1 MTGSGSP
8 TRNKDRGDKDC
19 SDEDCCHVD
28 CSDSKG
34 SKKKGHGKTILKKLI
49 LLRNK
54 LGGKKILVDWNVKGQ
69 PTGKYRAMFRSHIG
83 LIVRL
88 EVPITIKNW
97 KTEADNTLRN
107 DIWMEVLTTW
117 DIDEKHRSYVLKAA
131 GDSLKTFRVRLNRWR
146 KKTGANH
153 PPKQYADAITL
164 EEWEEFVHHC
174 TTENCVLKEMA
185 SNEASLPRY
194 ALYRA
199 ARLNKKGEVDN
210 ENARQI
216 VEEITFYE
224 QNGGVEENGRD
235 DILAKVLKKPDHPA
249 SSENFDMTET
259 YGSYLR
265 RKTDLFVIPI
275 AYQLPCIL

>member
-1 MTGSGSP
+1 M
-8 TRNKDRGDKDC
+8 
-19 SDEDCCHVD
+19 
-28 CSDSKG
+28 
-34 SKKKGHGKTILKKLI
+34 L
-49 LLRNK
+49 
-54 LGGKKILVDWNVKGQ
+54 
-69 PTGKYRAMFRSHIG
+69 RSHIG
-83 LIVRL
+83 LIVRQ

-117 DIDEKHRSYVLKAA
+117 DIDEKHRSYVLKAV
-131 GDSLKTFRVRLNRWR
+131 GDSLKIFRVRLNRWR

-164 EEWEEFVHHC
+164 EEWEEFVQHC
-174 TTENCVLKEMA
+174 TTENFVKLSNENKKEASNQRCPSRCSRLGYAGLEEKLLKEMA

-216 VEEITFYE
+216 VEEIVSLT
-224 QNGGVEENGRD
+224 
-235 DILAKVLKKPDHPA
+235 
-249 SSENFDMTET
+249 
-259 YGSYLR
+259 
-265 RKTDLFVIPI
+265 
-275 AYQLPCIL
+275 

>member
-1 MTGSGSP
+1 
-8 TRNKDRGDKDC
+8 
-19 SDEDCCHVD
+19 
-28 CSDSKG
+28 
-34 SKKKGHGKTILKKLI
+34 
-49 LLRNK
+49 
-54 LGGKKILVDWNVKGQ
+54 
-69 PTGKYRAMFRSHIG
+69 MFRSHIG
-83 LIVRL
+83 LIVRQ

-164 EEWEEFVHHC
+164 EEWEEFVQHC
-174 TTENCVLKEMA
+174 TNENFVLKEMA

-235 DILAKVLKKPDHPA
+235 DILAKVLKKPEHP
-249 SSENFDMTET
+249 
-259 YGSYLR
+259 GH
-265 RKTDLFVIPI
+265 
-275 AYQLPCIL
+275 